1 MSQNN
6 EVVDLTADIDQGH
19 DSQSHQPTKSRLLPA
34 SVLPSAPFQQYAR
47 PFNAPV
53 QYNPPGLAHS
63 GSFVPNNT
71 GSRLP
76 SYVAPPV
83 GARPL
88 TMAVGSYLP
97 AGLTYSAPPR
107 PVNNA
112 GRLPSYGVPP
122 VGGRTL
128 PATVLPPSTGL
139 LIPQRHSPA
148 SATIYTLSFLFCV
161 SLCRDAV
168 SGQLPQAV
176 PVCSTKR
183 QNCVLHHQLET
194 LHGARRVRNREPKPD
209 IDVQNGSGS

>member
-1 MSQNN
+1 MSKQSIRRLLGIVISLLRIWYCTLYIMSQNN
-6 EVVDLTADIDQGH
+6 EVVDLTADTDQGH
-19 DSQSHQPTKSRLLPA
+19 NARSHQPPKSRLLPA
-34 SVLPSAPFQQYAR
+34 SVLPSAPSQQTAR
-47 PFNAPV
+47 PFNASG
-53 QYNPPGLAHS
+53 QYNQPGLVHS
-63 GSFVPNNT
+63 GSLMPHNT

-112 GRLPSYGVPP
+112 SRLPSYGVPM

-139 LIPQRHSPA
+139 L
-148 SATIYTLSFLFCV
+148 
-161 SLCRDAV
+161 
-168 SGQLPQAV
+168 V
-176 PVCSTKR
+176 P
-183 QNCVLHHQLET
+183 
-194 LHGARRVRNREPKPD
+194 
-209 IDVQNGSGS
+209 